1 MSAATG
7 VGRGADR
14 VAVVGAGPV
23 GLCLALRLARDGVPV
38 VLYEQAEELPTDLR
52 ASTFHPPTLEM
63 LDELGLTQDLVAMG
77 ERTPTWQIRMHET
90 GEKAEFD
97 LAVLARDTRYP
108 FRLQCEQSNL
118 ARLALAALRHEPNAE
133 VRFGTTVSRVWQDD
147 ERAWMQL
154 SSGETETVRW
164 VVGCD
169 GARSIVRRSLELPFE
184 GTTYPETIVLVVTT
198 ADFRS
203 RFPDWSGVN
212 YIWTRDGNF
221 ATLRLPGR
229 WRVSYYPADVSDL
242 ARTLAPE
249 NIDAFLQSIAPQ
261 TSAYPVERV
270 APYRIHQRVAS
281 TYRVGRLLL
290 AGDAAHL
297 NSPTG
302 GMGMNSGVHDA
313 FNLAGK
319 LRRVWAGEDAR
330 VLDAYVAERRPVA
343 IEHVVQQSDR
353 NRSRMKERDP
363 ERRRVILADL
373 QAIAADPV
381 RCRAF
386 LLKSSM
392 IEGLR
397 RPPA

>member
-1 MSAATG
+1 MSAAVRG
-7 VGRGADR
+7 VEHADR
-14 VAVVGAGPV
+14 VAIVGAGPV
-23 GLCLALRLARDGVPV
+23 GLCLALRLARDGVPIT
-38 VLYEQAEELPTDLR
+38 LYEQAADLPTDLR

-63 LDELGLTQDLVAMG
+63 LDELGLTGDLLALG

-97 LAVLARDTRYP
+97 LAILTRDTRYP

-118 ARLALAALRHEPNAE
+118 ARLALAALRREPNAE
-133 VRFGTTVSRVWQDD
+133 IRFGTPVSRVWQDGA
-147 ERAWMQL
+147 RGWLQL
-154 SSGETETVRW
+154 SSGGTAPARW
-164 VVGCD
+164 IVGCD

-184 GTTYPETIVLVVTT
+184 GATYPETIVLVVTT
-198 ADFRS
+198 TDFRA

-212 YIWTRDGNF
+212 YIWTRGGNF

-242 ARTLAPE
+242 TRTLAPA
-249 NIDAFLQSIAPQ
+249 NIEAFLQSIAAQASP
-261 TSAYPVERV
+261 YPVERV

-313 FNLAGK
+313 FNLAEK
-319 LRRVWAGEDAR
+319 LRRVWTGEDPR
-330 VLDAYVAERRPVA
+330 LLDVYVAERRPVA
-343 IEHVVQQSDR
+343 IDHVVQQADR

-363 ERRRVILADL
+363 DRRRAILSDL

>member
-1 MSAATG
+1 MRRQAGG
-7 VGRGADR
+7 VA
-14 VAVVGAGPV
+14 
-23 GLCLALRLARDGVPV
+23 
-38 VLYEQAEELPTDLR
+38 
-52 ASTFHPPTLEM
+52 
-63 LDELGLTQDLVAMG
+63 
-77 ERTPTWQIRMHET
+77 IR
-90 GEKAEFD
+90 
-97 LAVLARDTRYP
+97 
-108 FRLQCEQSNL
+108 Q
-118 ARLALAALRHEPNAE
+118 
-133 VRFGTTVSRVWQDD
+133 
-147 ERAWMQL
+147 
-154 SSGETETVRW
+154 
-164 VVGCD
+164 
-169 GARSIVRRSLELPFE
+169 
-184 GTTYPETIVLVVTT
+184 
-198 ADFRS
+198 
-203 RFPDWSGVN
+203 
-212 YIWTRDGNF
+212 
-221 ATLRLPGR
+221 
-229 WRVSYYPADVSDL
+229 

>member
-1 MSAATG
+1 
-7 VGRGADR
+7 
-14 VAVVGAGPV
+14 
-23 GLCLALRLARDGVPV
+23 
-38 VLYEQAEELPTDLR
+38 
-52 ASTFHPPTLEM
+52 M
-63 LDELGLTQDLVAMG
+63 LDELGLTGDLVALG

-90 GEKAEFD
+90 GDKAEFD

-108 FRLQCEQSNL
+108 FRLQCEQANL
-118 ARLALAALRHEPNAE
+118 ARLALAALRREPNAE
-133 VRFGTTVSRVWQDD
+133 IRFATPVSRVWQDD
-147 ERAWMQL
+147 DRGWLRLAT
-154 SSGETETVRW
+154 GEAVSARW
-164 VVGCD
+164 IVGCD

-184 GTTYPETIVLVVTT
+184 GATYPETIVLVVTT
-198 ADFRS
+198 ADFLA

-212 YIWTRDGNF
+212 YVWTRDGNF

-242 ARTLAPE
+242 ARTLAPA
-249 NIDAFLQSIAPQ
+249 NIETFLQSIAAQGSP
-261 TSAYPVERV
+261 YPVERV

-319 LRRVWAGEDAR
+319 LRQVWMGADPR

-343 IEHVVQQSDR
+343 IEHVVQQADR

-363 ERRRVILADL
+363 ERRKAILADL
-373 QAIAADPV
+373 QSIAADPA